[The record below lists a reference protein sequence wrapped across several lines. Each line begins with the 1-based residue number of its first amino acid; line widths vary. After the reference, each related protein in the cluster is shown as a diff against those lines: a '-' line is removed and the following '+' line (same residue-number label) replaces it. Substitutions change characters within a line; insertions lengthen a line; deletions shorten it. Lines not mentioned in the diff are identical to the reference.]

1 MARLENKVALVTGA
15 SRGIG
20 RGCALEMAR
29 VGADVAINYRSHED
43 EAMAVAEKV
52 EQMGRRALVVQA
64 DVGDRVEIERMMD
77 QVLDV
82 FGRMDILVNNVAMGL
97 RKPFL
102 EMTPE
107 EMAGVL
113 DVSLWSVFHCSQ
125 LAARDMVK
133 RGQGGAILV
142 ISSVHAAIPFG
153 DHLAYNTAKAGIE
166 QMAHTMATEL
176 APHRIRVNVIE
187 PGWIDT
193 PGERA
198 FFTEAQI
205 KERGAQLPWGRLGT
219 IEEIGKA
226 AVFLASDDAEYITGA
241 CLRVD
246 GGFWLPGWGG

>member
-1 MARLENKVALVTGA
+1 MACLEDKVALITGS

-43 EAMAVAEKV
+43 EAMAVAEAA
-52 EQMGRRALVVQA
+52 EQMGRRTLVVQA
-64 DVGDRVEIERMMD
+64 DVGHRAEIERMME
-77 QVLDV
+77 QVLDA
-82 FGRMDILVNNVAMGL
+82 FGRIDILVNNVAMGM

-102 EMTPE
+102 EIQPE
-107 EMAGVL
+107 EMARVL

-125 LAARDMVK
+125 LVARDMVK
-133 RGQGGAILV
+133 RGQGGTILV

-153 DHLAYNTAKAGIE
+153 NYVPYNTAKAGIE
-166 QMAHTMATEL
+166 QMAYTMATEL

-193 PGERA
+193 PGERK
-198 FFTEAQI
+198 FYTESKI
-205 KERGAQLPWGRLGT
+205 KERAARLPWGRMGT
-219 IEEIGKA
+219 TEEIGKA
-226 AVFLASDDAEYITGA
+226 VAFLASDDAEYITGA

-246 GGFWLPGWGG
+246 GGFWLPGWA